1 MPVLLLFNWWET
13 DVLRAE
19 ELPRETLLH
28 AAVTSRTRSTNVYI
42 RLKDDEPHWHTKASC
57 VLPVQIWE
65 CSASGS
71 EQGFLKDGTAAWA
84 VKHEM
89 RFPEL
94 NMERPE
100 LRHLEDVSL
109 LTALSELC
117 GTLVANS
124 TGNSTGN
131 RQRHRRCMKAGQ
143 NLSGILAK
151 RREESRPFN
160 LLDVGPGST
169 FLAAAADFLGD
180 MPVEFEVPELGTW
193 FTRGVAEFSAWLKPG
208 IQTGARQALL
218 MILKQLQQKVHYT
231 VQCGRAYGLRRAIVR
246 TQEYMRSDKQII
258 SRLLVLDATANATFV
273 KHSYIW
279 VCEKTKLGRLLEG
292 AQPVL
297 TEPEAQNV

>member
-143 NLSGILAK
+143 NLSGILAT
-151 RREESRPFN
+151 RREENRSFN

-193 FTRGVAEFSAWLKPG
+193 FKRGVAEFSAWLKPG

-218 MILKQLQQKVHYT
+218 
-231 VQCGRAYGLRRAIVR
+231 
-246 TQEYMRSDKQII
+246 
-258 SRLLVLDATANATFV
+258 
-273 KHSYIW
+273 
-279 VCEKTKLGRLLEG
+279 
-292 AQPVL
+292 
-297 TEPEAQNV
+297 